1 MASFSHHDLIAAALL
16 GRDYDSGK
24 TGTKA
29 FQDLLTNKNKLKDR
43 CGALWRWVQG
53 SQWKGK
59 AGSTPTGNEGSH
71 FSGVQKIIFLSK
83 YTLPIR
89 VYITSREA
97 GVLKWSYELL
107 PSVWRGNYL
116 VLKRFPSGI
125 SLPFSA
131 VQSVVG
137 TALAAIASPQTWFFC
152 SHYLPAMQKAELWQS
167 RLWTFLLAWSQRC
180 LEKLTSEATSL
191 LLCLVLLLLACSSVS
206 SIFKPFSFVPLSIWV
221 GLFVL
226 LYYHFL
232 LTTSNRCS
240 FLFYYPALCSFR
252 ALPECT
258 ALPEESWHTSTGVI
272 NTIGSSPCS
281 LPSLH
286 GAWLAWLQNLPC

>member
-1 MASFSHHDLIAAALL
+1 MASFSHRDLIAAALL

-71 FSGVQKIIFLSK
+71 FSGVQKIIFLPK
-83 YTLPIR
+83 YTLPVR
-89 VYITSREA
+89 VYITPREA

-107 PSVWRGNYL
+107 LSVWRGNCL

-191 LLCLVLLLLACSSVS
+191 NGITALLGTTVASLFFRLQHFQTLFLCSSQYLGW
-206 SIFKPFSFVPLSIWV
+206 FVC
-221 GLFVL
+221 FVL
-226 LYYHFL
+226 LSLSPHYPQQMQLFVFIIQLFAPWGLCLNVQPFL
-232 LTTSNRCS
+232 R
-240 FLFYYPALCSFR
+240 R
-252 ALPECT
+252 AGTPVLV
-258 ALPEESWHTSTGVI
+258 L
-272 NTIGSSPCS
+272 
-281 LPSLH
+281 
-286 GAWLAWLQNLPC
+286 